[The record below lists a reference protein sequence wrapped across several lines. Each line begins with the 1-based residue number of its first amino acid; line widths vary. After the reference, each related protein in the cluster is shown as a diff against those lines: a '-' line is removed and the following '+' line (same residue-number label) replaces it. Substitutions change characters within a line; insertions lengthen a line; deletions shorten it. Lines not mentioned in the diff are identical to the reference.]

1 MKIDPSTLDLKEKV
15 VHIGRVTKVV
25 KGGRNFRFA
34 ALVVVG
40 DENGHVGVGM
50 GKSIEIPEAIRKGV
64 EDAKKNLVKVEIVG
78 TTVPHK
84 INGLF
89 GTGNVLIMPAT
100 EGTGVLAGG
109 PARAVLELSGIKDV
123 SAKSLGFNNPSNV
136 ARTMPAKAIMIVFK
150 SPTRKTLPCVS
161 SSVYEMGDWSIPKP
175 AVPFKKSNPVWMP
188 LCSIFATVLLPIY
201 HKKAT
206 SPTTVKN

>member
-15 VHIGRVTKVV
+15 VNIGRVTKVV

-64 EDAKKNLVKVEIVG
+64 EDAKKNLVEVKIDG

-84 INGLF
+84 INGIF
-89 GTGNVLIMPAT
+89 GKGNVVIMPAA
-100 EGTGVLAGG
+100 EGTGVIAGG
-109 PARAVLELSGIKDV
+109 PSRVVLELAGFKDV
-123 SAKSLGFNNPSNV
+123 RAKSLGSNNPSNMV
-136 ARTMPAKAIMIVFK
+136 
-150 SPTRKTLPCVS
+150 
-161 SSVYEMGDWSIPKP
+161 
-175 AVPFKKSNPVWMP
+175 
-188 LCSIFATVLLPIY
+188 
-201 HKKAT
+201 KAT
-206 SPTTVKN
+206 INGLANLKTAEEIAALRGKSVEEILG